1 MHIKNSVKLIKHMPS
16 AKMATTVFS
25 GHGVIVAFGWVNPG
39 HIIFAP
45 ESTNLIAP
53 KHEVIKVIFGIST

>member
-1 MHIKNSVKLIKHMPS
+1 MPS

-25 GHGVIVAFGWVNPG
+25 GQAVIVAFGWVNPG

-53 KHEVIKVIFGIST
+53 KYEVIKVTFGIST